1 MNKIDLFIKHKLLI
15 TKPKT
20 YLLTKMNDI
29 IHIENFIDSD
39 EATHIFNNLNR
50 RRIKIANSRISL
62 LMFLQ

>member
-39 EATHIFNNLNR
+39 EATHIFNNLKVSIEWN
-50 RRIKIANSRISL
+50 KIDYFKPL
-62 LMFLQ
+62 HF